1 MSAMEV
7 SSNPCSRKSSH
18 AASARVSLDEALGR
32 PTRPLLVTSPRY
44 RARRLTASDSRRRGY
59 CWTRSTNRHKR
70 RSMMLEIQTVGLAP
84 DLVPYL
90 DGWDLQR
97 RVHAGVVAGERPD
110 TLLLL
115 EHEAVYTAGKRTEA
129 HERPTDGTPVIDV
142 DRGGKITWH
151 GPGQL
156 VGYPIVRLP
165 EPVDVVA
172 HVRRIER
179 LLIEALHAHGVDG
192 YQVDGRSGVWVRRP
206 LSEDKVAAIGVRVEK
221 GVTMH
226 GFAVNCDNSLAGFR
240 GIIPCG
246 ITDAG
251 VTTISEVVGA
261 EISPRDVIATVSRVF
276 EADFAAVPA

>member
-1 MSAMEV
+1 
-7 SSNPCSRKSSH
+7 
-18 AASARVSLDEALGR
+18 
-32 PTRPLLVTSPRY
+32 
-44 RARRLTASDSRRRGY
+44 
-59 CWTRSTNRHKR
+59 
-70 RSMMLEIQTVGLAP
+70 MLEIQTVGLSP
-84 DLVPYL
+84 NVVPYL

-97 RVHAGVVAGERPD
+97 RVHADVVAGDRPD

-115 EHEAVYTAGKRTEA
+115 EHEAVYTAGKRTERQ
-129 HERPTDGTPVIDV
+129 ERPTDGTPVIDV

-179 LLIEALHAHGVDG
+179 LLIAALREHGVDG
-192 YQVDGRSGVWVRRP
+192 YQVEGRSGVWVRRP

-226 GFAVNCDNSLAGFR
+226 GFAVNCDNTLAGFR

-251 VTTISEVVGA
+251 VTTVSEIVGA
-261 EISPRDVIATVSRVF
+261 HLSPRDILGSVSRVF
-276 EADFAAVPA
+276 ADEYAGVAA

>member
-1 MSAMEV
+1 V
-7 SSNPCSRKSSH
+7 
-18 AASARVSLDEALGR
+18 LDVRIEGLS
-32 PTRPLLVTSPRY
+32 PT
-44 RARRLTASDSRRRGY
+44 
-59 CWTRSTNRHKR
+59 
-70 RSMMLEIQTVGLAP
+70 
-84 DLVPYL
+84 LVPYL
-90 DGWDLQR
+90 EGWELQR
-97 RVHAGVVAGERPD
+97 RTHAAVVAEESPD

-115 EHEAVYTAGKRTEA
+115 EHEAVYTAGKRTEP
-129 HERPTDGTPVIDV
+129 HERPTDGTAVLDV

-156 VGYPIVRLP
+156 VGYPIVRLH

-172 HVRRIER
+172 HVRRLER
-179 LLIEALHAHGVDG
+179 LLIAALAEHGVDG

-206 LSEDKVAAIGVRVEK
+206 LSEDKVAAIGVRVER

-251 VTTISEVVGA
+251 VTTMSEVTGRIITTHDLA
-261 EISPRDVIATVSRVF
+261 PTIARVF
-276 EADFAAVPA
+276 ASEFAGVTA